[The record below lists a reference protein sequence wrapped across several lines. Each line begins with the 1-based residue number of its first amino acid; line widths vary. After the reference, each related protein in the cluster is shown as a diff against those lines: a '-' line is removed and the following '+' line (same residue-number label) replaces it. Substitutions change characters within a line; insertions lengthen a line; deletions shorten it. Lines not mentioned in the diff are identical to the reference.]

1 MKVNMTLEVTDEQR
15 RILYAKLEGKRGLA
29 TRDMVREYVA
39 ELFASVCVIYADA
52 VDNLPER
59 RTWKERS
66 DD

>member
-15 RILYAKLEGKRGLA
+15 RILYAKLAGKRGLA
-29 TRDMVREYVA
+29 TRDMVREYMA
-39 ELFASVCVIYADA
+39 DLLASVCEVYADA

-59 RTWKERS
+59 RTWKERG